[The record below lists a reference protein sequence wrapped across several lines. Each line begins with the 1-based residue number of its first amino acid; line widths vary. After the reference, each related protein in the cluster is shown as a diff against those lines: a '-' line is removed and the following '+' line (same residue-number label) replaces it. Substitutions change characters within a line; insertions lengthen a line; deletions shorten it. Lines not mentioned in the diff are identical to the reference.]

1 MANESLG
8 VTLDNS
14 AIAKTYSTFT
24 GTDITTV
31 FGNMTVTTLQAISY
45 SITRQKAPIY
55 RMGLADP
62 VSMGRSKRGIAGS
75 IIMTMFDRHALADI
89 MKVSRFAAKRGTYET
104 TSANP
109 YKHLSE
115 SRPFDAMLGKTL
127 QTAPATEQTIDG
139 SRVSQETI
147 LDNGGNSEVGQIYVA
162 QTINNNST
170 DLGSA
175 VSEAAVPMYA
185 DQLLPFDVSMVGANE
200 YGQNAAMRMY
210 GLEILNEGYGASV
223 DDVSNEMQMT
233 YLAKFISPWVP
244 QERTTDGSY
253 RYSS

>member
-1 MANESLG
+1 MAGTRLN
-8 VTLDNS
+8 DS

-89 MKVSRFAAKRGTYET
+89 MKVSTFAAKKGSYET
-104 TSANP
+104 TDANP
-109 YKHLSE
+109 YKHLNE
-115 SRPFDAMLGKTL
+115 SKPFDDMYGKTL
-127 QTAPATEQTIDG
+127 QTSPATNQENNTIG
-139 SRVSQETI
+139 QEI
-147 LDNGGNSEVGQIYVA
+147 LLDQGYNVGQTVA
-162 QTINNNST
+162 TQST
-170 DLGSA
+170 NLGGA
-175 VSEAAVPMYA
+175 VAESSTPMYA

-200 YGQNAAMRMY
+200 YGQCAAMRMY

-244 QERTTDGSY
+244 QARVTD
-253 RYSS
+253 

>member
-1 MANESLG
+1 MARETLG
-8 VTLDNS
+8 TTLDNI

-89 MKVSRFAAKRGTYET
+89 MNASTFAAKKGSYET
-104 TSANP
+104 TDANP
-109 YKHLSE
+109 YKHLTE
-115 SRPFDAMLGKTL
+115 SKPFATMIGETL
-127 QTAPATEQTIDG
+127 QTTAATNQRNYEG
-139 SRVSQETI
+139 SYAGQEDL
-147 LDNGGNSEVGQIYVA
+147 LDNGLNVGNIAIGETGNY
-162 QTINNNST
+162 TN
-170 DLGSA
+170 LGDAISQSA
-175 VSEAAVPMYA
+175 TPMYA
-185 DQLLPFDVSMVGANE
+185 DQLLPFDVTMIGANE

-244 QERTTDGSY
+244 QERTTDASY
-253 RYSS
+253 GL